1 MIDFSDHRV
10 IAITVSLSIATVSLF
25 IILIRYLLGRKK
37 KDMGK
42 PQASDQD

>member
-10 IAITVSLSIATVSLF
+10 IAITISLLIAIVSLF

-37 KDMGK
+37 KDTGK
-42 PQASDQD
+42 PHTSDQD